1 MAWPATGWL
10 PCRVTLR
17 ACFSA
22 LADGLNVDLDSDN
35 EQRLL
40 YEYHSGRIRSIF
52 AASPELPMH
61 QDSVGGFLHGF
72 LITSAHYVPED
83 TLELAT
89 FPVLGGTLLVAR
101 DLPIGPP
108 DLTAGHGF
116 IDQLTGTITDIDPG
130 PGTALVHH
138 AFAVA
143 GDIPVTC
150 ATLGGF
156 SLGVAYTLPYLP
168 DPGPDLDE
176 GPDLDDGPDPA
187 SLIAAA
193 CQLAHILTR

>member
-1 MAWPATGWL
+1 
-10 PCRVTLR
+10 VTLR
-17 ACFSA
+17 ACFKA
-22 LADGLNVDLDSDN
+22 LADGLNADLKSDN
-35 EQRLL
+35 EHRLL

-52 AASPELPMH
+52 TANPDLPMH

-72 LITSAHYVPED
+72 LITGAHYVSED
-83 TLELAT
+83 SVEQQAM
-89 FPVLGGTLLVAR
+89 FPVLGGTLLLAR

-108 DLTAGHGF
+108 DLAAGHSF

-138 AFAVA
+138 AFAIA

-150 ATLGGF
+150 ASLGGF

-168 DPGPDLDE
+168 E
-176 GPDLDDGPDPA
+176 HGPDPA
-187 SLIAAA
+187 TLIAAA

>member
-1 MAWPATGWL
+1 MAWLAARWL

-17 ACFSA
+17 ACFRA
-22 LADGLNVDLDSDN
+22 LADGLDADLTTDN
-35 EQRLL
+35 EHRLL

-52 AASPELPMH
+52 TANPDLPMH

-72 LITSAHYVPED
+72 LITGAHFIPED
-83 TLELAT
+83 TVEQQAT
-89 FPVLGGTLLVAR
+89 FPVLGGTLLLAR

-116 IDQLTGTITDIDPG
+116 IDELTATITDIDPG

-138 AFAVA
+138 AFAIA

-156 SLGVAYTLPYLP
+156 TLGVAYTLPYLP
-168 DPGPDLDE
+168 DDR
-176 GPDLDDGPDPA
+176 DDSDGGPDPVT
-187 SLIAAA
+187 LIAAA